1 MADDD
6 EVPADGEEEEQPA
19 TNPLLAAFLAWF
31 EREGVS
37 ERIDRFV
44 VENAHR
50 MASTGSIEVSAEQS
64 HEWWPLYLEYQQQ
77 FEVLLD
83 EFVAEAGCTTDE
95 FLAAAQEAEG
105 INEFYVKIF
114 LSHAEYSM
122 FVEMMG
128 QEALRQAAEND
139 LSGES

>member
-1 MADDD
+1 MAAFADDD
-6 EVPADGEEEEQPA
+6 DAAAVDAILKEAPTSKIPELLEEASKRGLDVRSDDLARALDEAD
-19 TNPLLAAFLAWF
+19 PL
-31 EREGVS
+31 REY
-37 ERIDRFV
+37 R
-44 VENAHR
+44 
-50 MASTGSIEVSAEQS
+50 
-64 HEWWPLYLEYQQQ
+64 QQ